1 MRPILGK
8 MEARAFVE
16 VDLEALEG
24 NYRLLKARA
33 RGEVIPVLKADAY
46 GHGALPIARFLES
59 RGVSRFAV
67 ATLAEGRALREGG

>member
-1 MRPILGK
+1 

-46 GHGALPIARFLES
+46 G
-59 RGVSRFAV
+59 
-67 ATLAEGRALREGG
+67 